1 MNGTNVFEPILRR
14 PWLAILVSLLWV
26 ALLGAGIPRLSFSD
40 DYRMFFGEDNP
51 QLRAF
56 ERLQNTYTKDDT
68 VLFVI
73 APRDG
78 QVFSRRVLDDLV
90 WLTQEAWQTPYSI
103 RVDSITNFQ
112 HTEAEGDDLRVGD
125 LVEDPASMDD
135 AALQRV
141 RGIALAEPLLRNRLI
156 SPDARVTGV
165 NVTIQLPGKAVDEA
179 MEVMRFARD
188 LKARLQARDPDLQVY
203 LTGIL
208 PLNAAFAE
216 ASQHD
221 MQTLYPLMFVVIM
234 VVMALMLRSLVSML
248 AVMGVIVLTVIGT
261 LGAAGWLGFQI
272 SPPTVSVPIMVMTL
286 AVADC
291 VHILV
296 NFLHARHEGLTPRD
310 AMRQSL
316 RINLSP
322 VFLTTLTT
330 AIGYLSLNFSKVP
343 PFRDLGNMAA
353 MGVGIALVLALVFLP
368 AVMQLLPVRAVRQDT
383 ASSRMME
390 RLAEFVIARRQALF
404 WGMSLVVIALVAQV
418 PRNELNDEF
427 VKYFDES
434 IPFRQAAEFATEH
447 LTGIYR
453 IQYSV
458 PARDEGGVA
467 DPEYLRHL
475 EAFAQ
480 WYRQQPG
487 VLHVNVLTDTMKR
500 LNKSMHGDDQSWY
513 RLPEQ
518 RDLAAQYLLLYEF
531 SLPFGL
537 DLNNQI
543 NVRKSA
549 SRMTVT
555 LRNVSSNELL
565 RLERRAAEWMRE
577 HLPPHM
583 QAVGSSPAVMFS
595 HIGATNI
602 RFMLEGTVV
611 AMVLISLILV
621 GAFRSLRLG
630 LLSLVPNM
638 VPMGM
643 AFGIW
648 GVLVGQVGLAMSVV
662 TGMTLGIVVDDTVHF
677 MSKYLRARREQGL
690 DGPAAVRYAF
700 STVGKALWVTTL
712 VLALGFLVLA
722 FSGFEL
728 NSGMG
733 ILTTLT
739 IVLALFADFL
749 YLPVLLLKFGDSHH
763 AAPRPADPA

>member
-1 MNGTNVFEPILRR
+1 
-14 PWLAILVSLLWV
+14 
-26 ALLGAGIPRLSFSD
+26 
-40 DYRMFFGEDNP
+40 
-51 QLRAF
+51 
-56 ERLQNTYTKDDT
+56 
-68 VLFVI
+68 
-73 APRDG
+73 
-78 QVFSRRVLDDLV
+78 
-90 WLTQEAWQTPYSI
+90 
-103 RVDSITNFQ
+103 
-112 HTEAEGDDLRVGD
+112 
-125 LVEDPASMDD
+125 
-135 AALQRV
+135 
-141 RGIALAEPLLRNRLI
+141 
-156 SPDARVTGV
+156 
-165 NVTIQLPGKAVDEA
+165 
-179 MEVMRFARD
+179 
-188 LKARLQARDPDLQVY
+188 
-203 LTGIL
+203 
-208 PLNAAFAE
+208 
-216 ASQHD
+216 
-221 MQTLYPLMFVVIM
+221 
-234 VVMALMLRSLVSML
+234 
-248 AVMGVIVLTVIGT
+248 
-261 LGAAGWLGFQI
+261 
-272 SPPTVSVPIMVMTL
+272 
-286 AVADC
+286 
-291 VHILV
+291 
-296 NFLHARHEGLTPRD
+296 
-310 AMRQSL
+310 
-316 RINLSP
+316 
-322 VFLTTLTT
+322 
-330 AIGYLSLNFSKVP
+330 VP

-383 ASSRMME
+383 TSSRLME
-390 RLAEFVIARRQALF
+390 RLADFVIARRQALF
-404 WGMSLVVIALVAQV
+404 WGMSLVVVVLVAQV

-427 VKYFDES
+427 VKYFDEN

-467 DPEYLRHL
+467 DPDYLRHL

-500 LNKSMHGDDQSWY
+500 LNKNMHGDDPAWY

-537 DLNNQI
+537 DLNNQV

-565 RLERRAAEWMRE
+565 ALEQRAAEWMRDN
-577 HLPPHM
+577 LPAHM

-611 AMVLISLILV
+611 ALVLISLILV

-643 AFGIW
+643 AFGVW
-648 GVLVGQVGLAMSVV
+648 GLCVGQVGLAMSVV

-712 VLALGFLVLA
+712 VLALGFMVLA

-749 YLPVLLLKFGDSHH
+749 YLPVLLLKFGDSSDATPHTV
-763 AAPRPADPA
+763 DPA

>member
-1 MNGTNVFEPILRR
+1 MTGTDLFEPILCR
-14 PWLAILVSLLWV
+14 PWRAILASLLGIV
-26 ALLGAGIPRLSFSD
+26 LLGAGIPRLTFSN
-40 DYRMFFGEDNP
+40 DYRMFFGEDNVH
-51 QLRAF
+51 LRAF
-56 ERLQNTYTKDDT
+56 EQLQNTYTKDDT
-68 VLFVI
+68 VLFVV

-78 QVFSRRVLDDLV
+78 RVFSRRVLDDLV
-90 WLTQEAWQTPYSI
+90 WLTEQAWQTPYSI

-112 HTEAEGDDLRVGD
+112 HTEAEGDDLRVAD
-125 LVEDPASMDD
+125 LVEAPAGMVD
-135 AALQRV
+135 AELARV
-141 RGIALAEPLLRNRLI
+141 RQIALTEPLLRNRLI

-165 NVTIQLPGKAVDEA
+165 NVTIQLPGEAVDEPV
-179 MEVMRFARD
+179 EVMRFARE
-188 LKARLQARDPDLQVY
+188 LKARLLARDPDLEVY
-203 LTGIL
+203 LTGVL

-221 MQTLYPLMFVVIM
+221 MKTLYPAMFAVIM
-234 VVMALMLRSLVSML
+234 VVLALMLRSLVSML
-248 AVMGVIVLTVIGT
+248 AVMGVIALTVIGT
-261 LGAAGWLGFQI
+261 LGAAGWLDFKL

-296 NFLHARHEGLTPRD
+296 NFLHERHEGVERRE

-316 RINLSP
+316 RINLAP

-368 AVMQLLPVRAVRQDT
+368 AVMQLLPVRAARQDA
-383 ASSRMME
+383 ASSRLME
-390 RLAEFVIARRQALF
+390 RLADFVIARRQALF
-404 WGMSLVVIALVAQV
+404 WGMSLVVVVLVAQV

-467 DPEYLRHL
+467 DPDYLRHL

-480 WYRQQPG
+480 WYRQQPE

-500 LNKSMHGDDQSWY
+500 LNKSMHGDDPARY
-513 RLPEQ
+513 RLPDR

-565 RLERRAAEWMRE
+565 ALERRAAEWMRDN
-577 HLPPHM
+577 LPAHM

-611 AMVLISLILV
+611 ALVLISLILV

-643 AFGIW
+643 AFGVW
-648 GVLVGQVGLAMSVV
+648 GLFVGQVGLAMSVV
-662 TGMTLGIVVDDTVHF
+662 SGMTLGIVVDDTVHF

-712 VLALGFLVLA
+712 GLALGFMVLA

-739 IVLALFADFL
+739 IVLALVADFL
-749 YLPVLLLKFGDSHH
+749 YLPVLLLKFGDSPDATPHTV
-763 AAPRPADPA
+763 DPA